1 MVERSGR
8 TFTEITHVFRG
19 AKCPAGV
26 KCGDPFG
33 VRQLVAIFTE
43 DALRRFESRVVDMV
57 AHDERWLSNTL
68 GVSPPGATGDQ
79 KARTK
84 YFFPKYTYGERKTL
98 KRGDSVAAP
107 HAPRESVLALPRVVR
122 KSARNH
128 DFLGAFGD

>member
-1 MVERSGR
+1 M
-8 TFTEITHVFRG
+8 
-19 AKCPAGV
+19 
-26 KCGDPFG
+26 
-33 VRQLVAIFTE
+33 
-43 DALRRFESRVVDMV
+43 ALCALSELEQYRVLPGLDMV

-68 GVSPPGATGDQ
+68 DVSPPGATGDQ